1 MIPPQVD
8 TWLVEN
14 QYGPVAAQRPV
25 GGGCINNGVR
35 LTTVNG
41 STFFLKTNPTA
52 PPDMFAREADGLDI
66 LRTSDGPRVPQS
78 FVHAPEFLLLEDL
91 APAPRQS
98 NYWTV
103 FGYQLAALHNHTGDQ
118 FGFYHDNYI
127 GSTPQPNAYIADGYV
142 FFSQQRLL
150 YMAGL
155 AVNRGLLDKV
165 QFRKVKKI
173 ATGLQQLVPEQPP
186 SLLHGDLWS
195 GNALT
200 GSSGE
205 PALIDPAAH
214 YGWGEAELA
223 MTNLFGSF
231 PAAFYKAYQE
241 IRPLEPGLESR
252 FPIYNLYHLLNH
264 LVLFGQ
270 GYWGQVSAILSR
282 YG

>member
-66 LRTSDGPRVPQS
+66 LRTSDGPRVPRS

-91 APAPRQS
+91 APAPRQR

-231 PAAFYKAYQE
+231 PAAFYRAYQE

-252 FPIYNLYHLLNH
+252 YPIYNLYHLLNH